1 MKQTM
6 KNIKSNKGFTL
17 IEVISVLI
25 LIGIISVVMIARM
38 SNTADYD
45 LASQLE
51 AVKAHLRLAQSRAMS
66 WNKSCGVNFS
76 AQTTYYLFDAS
87 APDTPVQMLGEK
99 NVTVDLVDKDSTL
112 KITSAPQVVTF
123 DAYGSPGTA
132 TVTVATNG
140 GNITITKN
148 TGFIP

>member
-66 WNKSCGVNFS
+66 WNKSCGVNFNS
-76 AQTTYYLFDAS
+76 QTTYYLFDAS

-99 NVTVDLVDKDSTL
+99 NATVDLVDKDSTL
-112 KITSAPQVVTF
+112 KITSAPQVITF